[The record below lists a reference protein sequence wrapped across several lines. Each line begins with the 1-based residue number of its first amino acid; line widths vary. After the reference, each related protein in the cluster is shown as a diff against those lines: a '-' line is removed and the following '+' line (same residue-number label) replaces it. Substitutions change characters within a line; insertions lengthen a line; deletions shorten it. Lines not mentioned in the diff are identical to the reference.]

1 VGRDRSRLILAA
13 GVLPAAFLGLFFAY
27 PVATVL
33 WRGLGDDGLAALGD
47 LVESGR
53 TRDAVWFTVWQAA
66 LSTALTVAIALPGAA
81 VVGRSSVQAQRRLRA
96 LVTVPFVLP
105 TVVVAGAFTELFGRF
120 GLDDGAIRLRHTV
133 WAILLAHVFF
143 NYAVVVRTV
152 GSFWSGLD
160 GRLEEQARVLGAGR
174 ARTFREVTLPQL
186 RPAIA
191 AASAIVFLFSFTSF
205 GVVLVLGGPRQAT
218 IETEIYRHAVIRTDF
233 TSAAALA
240 VVQLIAV
247 LALVVLA
254 TRLERNRPP
263 TRSTPR
269 RTTVPSARAGRLVNG
284 AGVAVLLG
292 LPILVVIERSLAVG
306 DRYGLTHYRALG
318 ARLTM
323 LPAPATTAIRNSLVY
338 ASLAA
343 LIALIVGTITALV
356 VVHGR
361 GAIRHVFDL
370 GLTLPL
376 GTSAVTIG
384 FGMLLALDEP
394 PLDLRSS
401 WWIVPIAH
409 SLVGIPFVVRTM
421 VPVLR
426 RIDPALREAAAVLG
440 ASPRRVRREI
450 DLPIAGRGMLVGASF
465 AFAVSMGE
473 FGATAFIPR
482 RADTLTAPQALF
494 RMLSTPGEVVRG
506 QAMALA
512 VVLMAV
518 VATAVFA
525 IESVRGTDEGTF

>member
-1 VGRDRSRLILAA
+1 MGRDRSRLIAA
-13 GVLPAAFLGLFFAY
+13 AAIVPGLFLALFFVY

-33 WRGLGDDGLAALGD
+33 WRGLGDSELSPLRD
-47 LVESGR
+47 LISSGR
-53 TRDAVWFTVWQAA
+53 TRDAVWFTIWQAA
-66 LSTALTVAIALPGAA
+66 LSTLLTLAVALPGAA
-81 VVGRSSVQAQRRLRA
+81 HIARSSPRVQRRLRA
-96 LVTVPFVLP
+96 LVTIPFVLP
-105 TVVVAGAFTELFGRF
+105 TVVVAGAFGQLFTRF
-120 GLDDGAIRLRHTV
+120 GLDNGSLRLRHTV
-133 WAILLAHVFF
+133 WAILLAHIFF

-160 GRLEEQARVLGAGR
+160 GRLEEQARVLGAR
-174 ARTFREVTLPQL
+174 PIRTFVEVTLPQL
-186 RPAIA
+186 RSAIA
-191 AASAIVFLFSFTSF
+191 AAASIVFLFSFTSF

-218 IETEIYRHAVIRTDF
+218 IETEIYRHAVVRTDF

-240 VVQLIAV
+240 AVQLVAV
-247 LALVVLA
+247 LALVVIT
-254 TRLERNRPP
+254 TRLERARPL
-263 TRSTPR
+263 TQSTPHRPTIR
-269 RTTVPSARAGRLVNG
+269 RSRRGRALNG
-284 AGVAVLLG
+284 LGVGALLG
-292 LPILVVIERSLAVG
+292 LPIVVIVERSLAVG
-306 DRYGLTHYRALG
+306 GGYGLTNYRALNE
-318 ARLTM
+318 RLTM
-323 LPAPATTAIRNSLVY
+323 LPAPATTAIRNSIVY
-338 ASLAA
+338 AGVATTIA
-343 LIALIVGTITALV
+343 VLIGTITALV

-384 FGMLLALDEP
+384 FGMLIALDEP
-394 PLDLRSS
+394 PLDLRST

-450 DLPIAGRGMLVGASF
+450 DMPIAARGLLVGASF

-494 RMLSTPGEVVRG
+494 RLLSTPGDLVRG

-512 VVLMAV
+512 VVLMVVVAFAV
-518 VATAVFA
+518 VA
-525 IESVRGTDEGTF
+525 IESVRGSNEGTF

>member
-1 VGRDRSRLILAA
+1 MGRDRARLITASA
-13 GVLPAAFLGLFFAY
+13 VVPVGFLGLFFAY

-33 WRGLGDDGLAALGD
+33 WRGLGFGGDVALADLLG
-47 LVESGR
+47 SGR

-66 LSTALTVAIALPGAA
+66 VSTVLTLAVALPGAA
-81 VVGRSSVQAQRRLRA
+81 ALARSRPRTQRRLRA
-96 LVTVPFVLP
+96 LVTIPFVLP
-105 TVVVAGAFTELFGRF
+105 TVVVAGAFAELFVRF
-120 GLDDGAIRLRHTV
+120 GLDDGPIRLRHTV

-152 GSFWSGLD
+152 GSFWAGLD

-174 ARTFREVTLPQL
+174 VRTFREVTLPRL

-191 AASAIVFLFSFTSF
+191 AAASIVFLFSFTSF

-218 IETEIYRHAVIRTDF
+218 IETEIYRHAVLRTDF
-233 TSAAALA
+233 ATAAALA
-240 VVQLIAV
+240 VVQLVAV
-247 LALVVLA
+247 MVLVALA
-254 TRLERNRPP
+254 TRLERTRPL
-263 TRSTPR
+263 TQ
-269 RTTVPSARAGRLVNG
+269 RAGHRPGLRRSRLGGAVNG
-284 AGVAVLLG
+284 LGVGTLLG
-292 LPILVVIERSLAVG
+292 LPILVVVERSLTVG
-306 DRYGLTHYRALG
+306 DRYGLTNYRALG
-318 ARLTM
+318 TRLTM

-338 ASLAA
+338 AAVA
-343 LIALIVGTITALV
+343 TAIALAVGTIAALV

-361 GAIRHVFDL
+361 GALRHVLDL

-384 FGMLLALDEP
+384 FGILIALDQP
-394 PLDLRSS
+394 PLDLRTT

-426 RIDPALREAAAVLG
+426 RIDPSLREAAAVLG
-440 ASPRRVRREI
+440 ASPGRVRREI
-450 DLPIAGRGMLVGASF
+450 DLPIAARGMLVGASF

-482 RADTLTAPQALF
+482 RPDTLTAPQALF
-494 RMLSTPGEVVRG
+494 RMLSTPGELVRG

-512 VVLMAV
+512 VILMLV
-518 VATAVFA
+518 VAVAVLA
-525 IESVRGTDEGTF
+525 IESVRGSDEGTF